1 MPDERRAD
9 QGPPAGGTSQ
19 GPKGPN
25 APTPSGAQQAGQTG
39 AQQGGQQKAGPKTPN
54 EANQQT
60 GGQQGTKAPA
70 LGTDQRPVVA
80 GQGAGDKDPNTNK
93 DNVEKGK
100 LGDGGPSSDA
110 KGENAGN
117 MHAEGEQSPT
127 QNATAG
133 GPDAGQTPAN
143 EPGMSHQ

>member
-1 MPDERRAD
+1 MAEERKAD
-9 QGPPAGGTSQ
+9 QGPPTKGGTTTNVAGPQ
-19 GPKGPN
+19 G
-25 APTPSGAQQAGQTG
+25 QQAGQHGT
-39 AQQGGQQKAGPKTPN
+39 GQQKPRDPN
-54 EANQQT
+54 EQNKQT
-60 GGQQGTKAPA
+60 GGEQGTKAPA
-70 LGTDQRPVVA
+70 LGTDQRPTVA
-80 GQGAGDKDPNTNK
+80 GAGAGDKDPNTNK

-110 KGENAGN
+110 EGKNIGN

-143 EPGMSHQ
+143 SPGMSHE